1 MSHTLKTETTRQWLS
16 FRVDD
21 EEFGIDL
28 LQVQEIRSYESPM
41 RIANGPAYF
50 NGVLELRG
58 EVIPVIDLRLRL
70 GLAHKQYDACT
81 VTIMLRLPGGVT
93 GMVVEGVTDV
103 VTLMPQDLRA
113 VPDMGGGLVNDC
125 LLALGVLDERSLLL
139 IDAHRLLSPATATAA
154 LPDCAAI

>member
-113 VPDMGGGLVNDC
+113 VFQ
-125 LLALGVLDERSLLL
+125 LGPGDGRVHVIDVRLMVLRMMDFHRPR
-139 IDAHRLLSPATATAA
+139 IDVRLQGVVSI
-154 LPDCAAI
+154 C

>member
-1 MSHTLKTETTRQWLS
+1 MSPTLTTDTARQWLS
-16 FRVDD
+16 FLVDD

-70 GLAHKQYDACT
+70 GLAAKPYDACT

-113 VPDMGGGLVNDC
+113 VPAMGGGLVNDC
-125 LLALGVLDERSLLL
+125 LLAMGVLEERSLLL
-139 IDAHRLLSPATATAA
+139 IDADKLLVTATAA
-154 LPDCAAI
+154 LPDCAVS

>member
-1 MSHTLKTETTRQWLS
+1 MTHALKTDTTRQWLS
-16 FRVDD
+16 FHVDD
-21 EEFGIDL
+21 EEYGIDL

-58 EVIPVIDLRLRL
+58 QVIPIIDLRQRL
-70 GLAHKQYDACT
+70 GLSPKQYDACT

-103 VTLMPQDLRA
+103 VTLMPQDLRP
-113 VPDMGGGLVNDC
+113 VPAMEGGIVNDC

-139 IDAHRLLSPATATAA
+139 IDAHKLLSTAKAA
-154 LPDCAAI
+154 LPDCTVS